1 MSTGGEVL
9 LELLLLDGSNYA
21 YWYAFVLNVLR
32 TMGPQI
38 ERIIDVSISP
48 PSVDWSNLTKE
59 KEKCLQVNA
68 QATNVLIRA
77 LSKDVLDSIMDYDE
91 DDDDDILDACLIW
104 TTLKERYDKSKCD
117 EEVMLD
123 KSCEGFSTSSTINE
137 KPQMIFSNGQD
148 DISISTSSPTHESM
162 QGTEMVSRLNDHSCH
177 TSTSSCVCRTNL

>member
-1 MSTGGEVL
+1 
-9 LELLLLDGSNYA
+9 
-21 YWYAFVLNVLR
+21 
-32 TMGPQI
+32 MGPQI